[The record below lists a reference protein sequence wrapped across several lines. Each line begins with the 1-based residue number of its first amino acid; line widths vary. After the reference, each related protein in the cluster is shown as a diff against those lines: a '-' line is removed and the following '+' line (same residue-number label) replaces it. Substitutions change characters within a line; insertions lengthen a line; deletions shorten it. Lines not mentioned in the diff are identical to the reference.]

1 MILLLLDLVV
11 QSAGGAIHTSN
22 SGHGVASSH
31 SACGVWCPAAAATAV
46 SPFHVRP
53 LGKLCL
59 VLPADALER
68 MHKGE
73 REGKGSQ
80 LNSGP

>member
-1 MILLLLDLVV
+1 MILLLLELVV

-31 SACGVWCPAAAATAV
+31 SACGVWCPAAAV
-46 SPFHVRP
+46 CPFHVRP
-53 LGKLCL
+53 FGQLCL